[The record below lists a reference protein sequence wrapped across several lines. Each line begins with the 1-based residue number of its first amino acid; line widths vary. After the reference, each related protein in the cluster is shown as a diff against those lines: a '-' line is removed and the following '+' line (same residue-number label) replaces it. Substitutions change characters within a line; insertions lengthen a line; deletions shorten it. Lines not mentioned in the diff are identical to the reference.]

1 VGSFGNNPEGRPA
14 ISGQVHGD
22 VMLGF
27 PGVGGAMRDGITED
41 IRIPQQPTALQAGA
55 DTRLDEL
62 AGRSARAGSRSS
74 A

>member
-1 VGSFGNNPEGRPA
+1 
-14 ISGQVHGD
+14 
-22 VMLGF
+22 MLGF
-27 PGVGGAMRDGITED
+27 PGVGGAMRDGTAEY